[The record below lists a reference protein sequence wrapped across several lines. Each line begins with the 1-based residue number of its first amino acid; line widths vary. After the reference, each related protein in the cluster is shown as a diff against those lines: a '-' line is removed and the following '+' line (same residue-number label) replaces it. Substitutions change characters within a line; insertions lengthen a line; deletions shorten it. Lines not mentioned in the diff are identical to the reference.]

1 MFNLFR
7 TAPVAT
13 LVTVMTALLA
23 ILVYVQ
29 STGVVTGQAATVMGL
44 AAGIIN
50 VLLGLY
56 ARSQVTP
63 VADPKDADGRALA
76 PVERGN
82 GLPGSGGW

>member
-1 MFNLFR
+1 MNNPFK

-23 ILVYVQ
+23 ALIYVQ

-44 AAGIIN
+44 VAGVIN

-56 ARSQVTP
+56 ARGQVTP
-63 VADPKDADGRALA
+63 TVDPRDDAGRRLA
-76 PVERGN
+76 PVK
-82 GLPGSGGW
+82 PGTGAGGWSA